1 MPLIINRR
9 VFFQAAVG
17 SAAFA
22 KQRDRT
28 RWALLSDTHIPANQ
42 DEQYRGFR
50 PVANLKKVVPRVLEY
65 APDGALI
72 SGDMARLVG
81 AREDYDLAKTLL
93 EPLASRMM
101 LALALGNHDD
111 RKNFFSVF
119 SGTGSSPLQGRQISV
134 VDAAPLRF
142 VVLDSLMTAPV
153 VNGKPATNCVAG
165 LLGKAQ
171 RTWLERFLASSDAT
185 PTIIFMHHPP
195 DDSDSNLLDSD
206 RLLQLAAPARKV
218 KAIVFGHT
226 HSYSYDQA
234 NGIHLINIPAMGYN
248 FTDASPVGWL
258 ETGMTREGADLTLRV
273 IGGNTA
279 QDGATKSLAWRG

>member
-42 DEQYRGFR
+42 DEQDRGFR

-142 VVLDSLMTAPV
+142 VVLDSLMTAPG

-165 LLGKAQ
+165 
-171 RTWLERFLASSDAT
+171 
-185 PTIIFMHHPP
+185 
-195 DDSDSNLLDSD
+195 
-206 RLLQLAAPARKV
+206 
-218 KAIVFGHT
+218 
-226 HSYSYDQA
+226 
-234 NGIHLINIPAMGYN
+234 
-248 FTDASPVGWL
+248 
-258 ETGMTREGADLTLRV
+258 
-273 IGGNTA
+273 
-279 QDGATKSLAWRG
+279 